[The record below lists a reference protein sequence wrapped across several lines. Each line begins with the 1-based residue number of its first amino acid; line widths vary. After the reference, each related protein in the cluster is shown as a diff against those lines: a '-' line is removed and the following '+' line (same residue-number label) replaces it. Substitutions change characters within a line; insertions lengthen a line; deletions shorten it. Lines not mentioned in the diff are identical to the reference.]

1 VNWRVLVV
9 EDEPDG
15 REVVSEM
22 LKLYNIAVEAVSSA
36 EDALNLL
43 ETDQFSGVIIDLN
56 LPGMD
61 GWSLLKAFQS
71 EPRTSHLPCIAIT
84 AYHNSTVK
92 HEAMVAGF
100 DAFLPK
106 PLGDSALVRELNRV
120 LAEG

>member
-1 VNWRVLVV
+1 MSWRVLVV

-22 LKLYNIAVEAVSSA
+22 LKLFNIAVDAVSSA
-36 EDALNLL
+36 EDALNYLV
-43 ETDQFSGVIIDLN
+43 TTHYSGVIIDLH

-61 GWSLLKAFQS
+61 GWSLLKAIRS
-71 EPRTSHLPCIAIT
+71 APHTSHLPCIAIT

-92 HEAMVAGF
+92 YEAMIAGF

-106 PLGDSALVRELNRV
+106 PLDDSVFVRELNRV
-120 LAEG
+120 LADS